1 MSSRRRFLRASL
13 AAAGAWRLDAS
24 SVARL
29 LAQAGC
35 ETQAHPGE
43 LVDVLPVTG
52 DRPRATAYG
61 KMLGGPGLER
71 RRFTDIS
78 GLTPDRLITPTSQIF
93 LRTDAPPG
101 VAERAPRWQV
111 ALGADGRHGHVGI
124 DELRRLSVPQGTH
137 LFECAGNT
145 DPNNFGLL
153 SAAEWKGVPLA
164 DLVSRLVPG
173 PQAWGVLVTG
183 EDHASSGRF
192 SVPGASWVLPL
203 ADLPRLGAF
212 LATDMNGAPLPLDHG
227 APVRLVVPG
236 WYACAWIKWVREIA
250 LVDAGAL
257 VTWQMAEY
265 AGRTHQD
272 GRPLEARDYEPP
284 VIDLAAT
291 PIRVERRRVNGALEH
306 HVIGIVWG
314 GATPV
319 SRMEIRFN
327 AREAWKAFDLCPKPT
342 STRAWSLWTYRWKPA
357 EPGNYHIALRCPD
370 PAIRTRRLDLF
381 FYARRVKIDEVEVL
395 RS

>member
-1 MSSRRRFLRASL
+1 MSSRRRFLSASL
-13 AAAGAWRLDAS
+13 AAAAAWRLDAS

-35 ETQAHPGE
+35 EAQAPPGA

-61 KMLGGPGLER
+61 ELLGGPGLER

-78 GLTPDRLITPTSQIF
+78 NLRPGRLITPSSQVF

-101 VAERAPRWQV
+101 LADRAPGWQV
-111 ALGADGRHGHVGI
+111 ALGSDGRNGRVAI
-124 DELRRLSVPQGTH
+124 DELRRLAVPQGVH
-137 LFECAGNT
+137 LIECAGNT

-153 SAAEWKGVPLA
+153 SAVEWSGVPLT
-164 DLVSRLVPG
+164 DIVSRLAPG
-173 PQAWGVLVTG
+173 PDAWGVLVTG
-183 EDHASSGRF
+183 EDHAASARF
-192 SVPGASWVLPL
+192 SVPGASWILPL

-212 LATDMNGAPLPLDHG
+212 LATEMNGAPLPLDHG

-265 AGRTHQD
+265 ASRTHQE

-284 VIDLAAT
+284 VIDLAAA
-291 PIRVERRRVNGALEH
+291 PIRVERRRVDGALQH

-314 GATPV
+314 GSTPV
-319 SRMEIRFN
+319 SRLEIRFN
-327 AREAWKAFDLCPKPT
+327 VRDPWKPLEICPPPT
-342 STRAWSLWTYRWKPA
+342 TTRAWSLWTYRWTPP
-357 EPGNYHIALRCPD
+357 EPGIYNITLRCPD
-370 PAIRTRRLDLF
+370 PSVRTRRLDLF
-381 FYARRVKIDEVEVL
+381 FYARRVRIDEV
-395 RS
+395 